1 MRLYLGIPPASGINW
16 GSFPWFA
23 IRNYLL
29 TWLRSCCRAHSDT
42 SVFTIGTH
50 HNMGAMDGLV
60 YLVGDQ
66 SNSVVWRLGAPESGN
81 LDAGETSS
89 LNGEM
94 ISEVYVNAS
103 FDAYPIAAN
112 VFHELLH
119 NKFRLSINIHNTPG
133 GNFTNSIAPYDSDG
147 PSDADQQLMCAA
159 LSESA
164 RQCQVGF
171 DLSDGG

>member
-1 MRLYLGIPPASGINW
+1 MRLYLGIPPASGIDW
-16 GSFPWFA
+16 GSFAWFS

-50 HNMGAMDGLV
+50 HNMGATDGLV
-60 YLVGDQ
+60 YIVGDQ

-94 ISEVYVNAS
+94 LSEVYVNPS
-103 FDAYPIAAN
+103 SSAYATAAN
-112 VFHELLH
+112 IYHELLH
-119 NKFRLSINIHNTPG
+119 NKFRLSVDIHATPD
-133 GNFTNSIAPYDSDG
+133 GNFTSAIAPYDLGG
-147 PSDADQQLMCAA
+147 PSAADQSLMCDA
-159 LSESA
+159 LSERA
-164 RQCQVGF
+164 RQCQAGF
-171 DLSDGG
+171 DLSDGN